1 MKQQSGTQSNAKFL
15 PRLEACSLLALRAAA
30 QGARQVHQAAAQ
42 SAAARRRTPMLR
54 RDAGQEMRHFS
65 GDRSAAK
72 VGPKLLNTERRPP
85 SRRLQAQK
93 QNTRKHLSVVVA
105 LPTNCKSNLACGFSS
120 LRGTVGRV
128 LANQS
133 LNRTLCGGPRLAI
146 ISFLA
151 KHGPPQSAG

>member
-15 PRLEACSLLALRAAA
+15 PGLEVCSFLALRAAA

-42 SAAARRRTPMLR
+42 SAAAGRRTPILR

-65 GDRSAAK
+65 GDRSVVK
-72 VGPKLLNTERRPP
+72 VGPKFLNTERRPP

-151 KHGPPQSAG
+151 KPGPPQSAG

>member
-1 MKQQSGTQSNAKFL
+1 MKQQSGTQSNANFL
-15 PRLEACSLLALRAAA
+15 PRLDACSLLALRAVA
-30 QGARQVHQAAAQ
+30 QSAGQVHQAAAQ
-42 SAAARRRTPMLR
+42 SAAAGRRTPMLR
-54 RDAGQEMRHFS
+54 RDAGKEMHHFS

-72 VGPKLLNTERRPP
+72 VGPKLLNTELRPP
-85 SRRLQAQK
+85 SRRLQAQE

-105 LPTNCKSNLACGFSS
+105 LPTNCKSNLACGISS

-151 KHGPPQSAG
+151 KPGPPQSAG